1 MKHFGHTRTRV
12 AANHAFITPDTHVQA
27 PLVSWEKSDAITLIS
42 PHMGARFNMYIALI
56 REGGHAGPAS
66 EGVERFI
73 FTLNGR
79 LIFDDGN
86 KETIF
91 GSGSYAYCPPNAP
104 YALRATND
112 SQLVIFERF
121 YIPLAGHEPPEM
133 IVAHETDKQSAP
145 FLGDED
151 AQLKFLLPNDPRF
164 DMGVN
169 LFRFKPGTPLP
180 FVENHVM
187 EHGMMMLQGGGVY
200 RLDDNWYP
208 IQKGDVIWM
217 GSFCPQWFGAL
228 GKEDAIY
235 LYYKDVHRDPLLDQ

>member
-1 MKHFGHTRTRV
+1 MKHFGHTRTKV
-12 AANHAFITPDTHVQA
+12 TSNHAFITPDTHVEA
-27 PLVSWEKSDAITLIS
+27 PLVGWKKAQAITLIS

-56 REGGHAGPAS
+56 KAGGDVGPQRAD
-66 EGVERFI
+66 VERFM

-79 LIFDDGN
+79 LIFSDGH
-86 KETIF
+86 KETVF
-91 GSGSYAYCPPNAP
+91 ASGSYAYCPPNTP
-104 YALRATND
+104 YTLRATSD
-112 SQLVIFERF
+112 SQLVIFERN
-121 YIPLAGHEPPEM
+121 YTPLDGYEVPEM
-133 IVAHETDKQSAP
+133 VVAHETDKQSAP
-145 FLGDED
+145 FLGDD
-151 AQLKFLLPNDPRF
+151 NAQLKLLLPDDPRF

-228 GKEDAIY
+228 GREDSIY
-235 LYYKDVHRDPLLDQ
+235 LYYKDINRDPLL